1 MGLEAGEDRLVRIGT
16 EKRVGEVT
24 EGVCVEQ
31 VFVYTWVCVCV
42 RVRAWCVCVCVCV
55 CGPVQFRCG
64 LIRTRVPQRPRSV
77 LQTVTDRT
85 QWS

>member
-31 VFVYTWVCVCV
+31 VFVYTCVCVCV
-42 RVRAWCVCVCVCV
+42 RVRAWCVCVCV
-55 CGPVQFRCG
+55 
-64 LIRTRVPQRPRSV
+64 
-77 LQTVTDRT
+77 DRY
-85 QWS
+85 SFAVG

>member
-31 VFVYTWVCVCV
+31 VFVYT
-42 RVRAWCVCVCVCV
+42 CVCVCVCV
-55 CGPVQFRCG
+55 CACACVVCVCVCVWTGTVSLWADQDSGPSKTEECVADC
-64 LIRTRVPQRPRSV
+64 
-77 LQTVTDRT
+77 D
-85 QWS
+85 

>member
-31 VFVYTWVCVCV
+31 VFVFT
-42 RVRAWCVCVCVCV
+42 CVCVCVCV
-55 CGPVQFRCG
+55 CVRGVC
-64 LIRTRVPQRPRSV
+64 VCV
-77 LQTVTDRT
+77 CVCVDRY
-85 QWS
+85 SFAVG

>member
-31 VFVYTWVCVCV
+31 VFVYT
-42 RVRAWCVCVCVCV
+42 CVCVCVCV
-55 CGPVQFRCG
+55 CACVCVCERVVCMCVCVCG
-64 LIRTRVPQRPRSV
+64 GGGYSCVV
-77 LQTVTDRT
+77 D
-85 QWS
+85 